1 MLGSGVVTKDA
12 HVRGA
17 RGAAL
22 LGVNG
27 KIHRIAAG
35 IHGMDMLIAIDDV
48 VTEPERVHVKSHGI
62 HPS

>member
-12 HVRGA
+12 HICRA
-17 RGAAL
+17 LSAAL

-35 IHGMDMLIAIDDV
+35 IHGMDMLITVDDV
-48 VTEPERVHVKSHGI
+48 VTEPECFNVKCHGI
-62 HPS
+62 YPS